1 MATIAVLDPGG
12 EPRTVPL
19 SLAPRPVD
27 LSGKVVGFLNNGKAD
42 FDWVY
47 ERLSEL
53 LRAEGKVAGVVRL
66 RKNSYMQ
73 GAPREILEELAE
85 RCDLVVNGIGD

>member
-1 MATIAVLDPGG
+1 METIAVLDPGG
-12 EPRTVPL
+12 EPRTVHLP
-19 SLAPRPVD
+19 LAPRPAD
-27 LSGKVVGFLNNGKAD
+27 LAGKVVGFLNNGKND

-53 LRAEGKVAGVVRL
+53 LRAEGRVADVVRL

-73 GAPREILEELAE
+73 GAPRQILEELAE
-85 RCDLVVNGIGD
+85 RCDLVINGIGD